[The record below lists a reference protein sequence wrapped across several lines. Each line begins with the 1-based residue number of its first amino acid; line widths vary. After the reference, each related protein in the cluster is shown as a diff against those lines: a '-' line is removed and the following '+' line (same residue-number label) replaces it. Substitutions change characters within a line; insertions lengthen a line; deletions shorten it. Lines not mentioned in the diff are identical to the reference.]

1 MFMRPVS
8 IVLALPLLAL
18 AAHAQTSA
26 VASYSKISST
36 SGGFAGPLDHGDLFG
51 SAVASLGD
59 LDGDG
64 NVDLAVGAPSDD
76 DGGPA
81 RGAVWILFLDENGEV
96 ASTQKI
102 SSLEE
107 ISIFTETEDIPL
119 KEVFKKIHDLLEGE
133 KALSHKSTPEELK
146 DFFDD
151 AVPDYDKE
159 RVYVSDIKK
168 VIQWYNILHEKE
180 MLDFTEEEEASGE
193 GDGKDDEKNEKE

>member
-1 MFMRPVS
+1 MMDLTEILAIAGKPGLYKMLSHTKNGMLVESMDDQKRFPVF
-8 IVLALPLLAL
+8 
-18 AAHAQTSA
+18 AH
-26 VASYSKISST
+26 
-36 SGGFAGPLDHGDLFG
+36 
-51 SAVASLGD
+51 
-59 LDGDG
+59 
-64 NVDLAVGAPSDD
+64 
-76 DGGPA
+76 
-81 RGAVWILFLDENGEV
+81 E
-96 ASTQKI
+96 KI

-119 KEVFKKIHDLLEGE
+119 KEVFRKIHALLEGE

-193 GDGKDDEKNEKE
+193 GDGQDDEKNEKE